1 MDHPIRTLLYEL
13 FIEPG
18 ARRLERMWGFV
29 HRSYDRNPK
38 TDTPALLTEPNR
50 SSSTPISSSSP
61 QALTYCA
68 FPQQSAETLWA

>member
-29 HRSYDRNPK
+29 HPSYDRNPK
-38 TDTPALLTEPNR
+38 TDTPALLTEP
-50 SSSTPISSSSP
+50 TGPV
-61 QALTYCA
+61 AL
-68 FPQQSAETLWA
+68 PSRHPRPKP